1 MCDYYERYPMNMIQ
15 KTLFFLAF
23 LATFFLVPSVSAH
36 RPNEGNDTGVTLIPD
51 ATTSYAYYRQFDG
64 SELVHV
70 YAFEGQAGQLLHA
83 GINIP
88 QIKGLENYQVELA
101 LLGPG
106 LPPLGFGLDQK
117 TSPET
122 HSESELVRH
131 DHKQTS
137 GNIPIPGD
145 LNLDRFG
152 GLIVESQEGED
163 FLEPFTQTRYWGR
176 QDLELNLPESGKY
189 YLLVW
194 NSDGDDGKYVLDT
207 GTQEV
212 FSPADI
218 LRFPV
223 WWINTRL
230 YFEQDLGLIS
240 VASLLVFGILGIVVY
255 RVRKK

>member
-1 MCDYYERYPMNMIQ
+1 MIR
-15 KTLFFLAF
+15 KALFFLAF
-23 LATFFLVPSVSAH
+23 LVMCFLVPTVSAH
-36 RPNEGNDTGVTLIPD
+36 RPDEGNDIGVTLIPD
-51 ATTSYAYYRQFDG
+51 ATTSYAYYRQFDR

-70 YAFEGQAGQLLHA
+70 YAIEEQAGQFFHA

-88 QIKGLENYQVELA
+88 QIKGLESYQVEFA

-106 LPPLGFGLDQK
+106 LPPLGVDLE

-122 HSESELVRH
+122 HLESELVGH
-131 DHKQTS
+131 DHNQTS
-137 GNIPIPGD
+137 GNIPLPAD
-145 LNLDRFG
+145 LKLDRLG
-152 GLIVESQEGED
+152 GLIVESQESED
-163 FLEPFTQTRYWGR
+163 FFEPFTQTRYWGR
-176 QDLELNLPESGKY
+176 QVLELNLPESGKY

-194 NSDGDDGKYVLDT
+194 NSAGDDGKYVLDT

-223 WWINTRL
+223 WWLNTRL
-230 YFEQDLGLIS
+230 YFEQGLGSIS

-255 RVRKK
+255 RVHKK